1 MNRVIFSRVGVFAA
15 ACLGLPAGAALQPV
29 ADLADLSLEQ
39 LSRIVVTSAS
49 RRAEPLVQAPASIFV
64 ITADDIRRSGATS
77 LPEVLRLAPNLHV
90 ARADINQYAI
100 SARGFNNTL
109 ANKMLVLID
118 GRTVYTPLFSGVF
131 WDAQDVVLEDVER
144 IEVISGPAATLW
156 GSNGVSGVIN
166 ILTLPASRTQ
176 GSLVA
181 GGAGNLEAGGAVRH
195 GGTLGSDGFYRVYA
209 KYFDRRHGAL
219 EDGSAIRDESE
230 RALVGFRAD
239 WERARDS
246 LSLVGQ
252 GHHGT
257 IDMAPAG
264 RTLDG
269 ASLIGR
275 WVRRLG
281 DDSGLRFQAYY
292 DRAERRHSS
301 VFAQKRNTFD
311 AEVQHNFSPW
321 QGHRLIW
328 GGGYRVSRD
337 RVENSTAQAFLPAD
351 RTLHWANLFA
361 QDEIRL
367 RQDVFLTLGA
377 KVEHNPYTGS
387 ELLPNARLAWQRAD
401 HLLWASLSRA
411 VRAPS
416 RIDRDLFI
424 PGQVPF
430 LLVGNE
436 SFDSEVARV
445 VEIGYRAQLSAVSS
459 FSVTAFHHDFDRL
472 RSLAPTAGALA
483 FANDIE
489 GRLHG
494 VEAWGT
500 YRVGSRWRLSGGFV
514 SQRLRLKV
522 REGAVDL
529 GGLSALGND
538 PRYHVLLR
546 SSWDLAP
553 SYEADL
559 AIRRVGPLPNPAV
572 LGYTAVDARIAWK
585 ATPRLE
591 ISLAVQNLLDDSHVE
606 WGAPASRA
614 EYERGFFLKVLWR
627 I

>member
-1 MNRVIFSRVGVFAA
+1 MNRVIFSWAEVFAA
-15 ACLGLPAGAALQPV
+15 TCVGLPAGAALQPV

-64 ITADDIRRSGATS
+64 LTADDIRRSGATS

-166 ILTLPASRTQ
+166 ITTLPASRTQ

-181 GGAGNLEAGGAVRH
+181 AGAGNLEAGGAVRH
-195 GGTLGSDGFYRVYA
+195 GGALGGDGFYRVYA
-209 KYFDRRHGAL
+209 KYFDRRHGTR
-219 EDGSAIRDESE
+219 EDGVAIRDESE
-230 RALVGFRAD
+230 RALLGFRAD
-239 WERARDS
+239 WEHARDS
-246 LSLVGQ
+246 VSLVGQ

-257 IDMAPAG
+257 IDMVPAG
-264 RTLDG
+264 RTLTG

-275 WVRRLG
+275 WNRRLG
-281 DDSGLRFQAYY
+281 DHSGLRFQAYY
-292 DRAERRHSS
+292 DRAEREHSG
-301 VFAQKRNTFD
+301 VFAQKRDTLD
-311 AEVQHNFSPW
+311 AELQHNFTPW
-321 QGHRLIW
+321 QSHRLIW
-328 GGGYRVSRD
+328 GGGYRISRD
-337 RVENSTAQAFLPAD
+337 RVENSAAQAFLPPE

-367 RQDVFLTLGA
+367 REDVFLTLGA
-377 KVEHNPYTGS
+377 KVEHNPYTGN
-387 ELLPNARLAWQRAD
+387 ELLPNVRLAWQRTD
-401 HLLWASLSRA
+401 HLLWGSLSRA

-445 VEIGYRAQLSAVSS
+445 VEIGYRAQLSAVAS

-472 RSLAPTAGALA
+472 RSLAPSAGALA

-494 VEAWGT
+494 IEGWGT
-500 YRVGSRWRLSGGFV
+500 YRLGSRWRLSGGFV
-514 SQRLRLKV
+514 SQKLRLKV
-522 REGAVDL
+522 KEGAVDL
-529 GGLSALGND
+529 GGLPSLGND

-553 SYEADL
+553 RYEADL
-559 AIRRVGPLPNPAV
+559 AIRRVGPLPNPSV
-572 LGYTAVDARIAWK
+572 PGYTAVDARIAWK

-606 WGAPASRA
+606 WGAPANRA